1 MIIEISDTGAGISPD
16 LLPKVFDFFMTTKNS
31 GSGTGLGLA
40 VCQEIIKEHG
50 GKITISSQI
59 DKGTT
64 VRIFLP
70 TEPAAAGRRNG

>member
-1 MIIEISDTGAGISPD
+1 
-16 LLPKVFDFFMTTKNS
+16 MTTKNS

-40 VCQEIIKEHG
+40 VSQEIIKEHG

-70 TEPAAAGRRNG
+70 SEPAAAGRQNG